1 MRERGL
7 LLTSGVITADSARRS
22 VTMTKRDANTWL
34 ITRPALLQVLD
45 ESVPDTVDREQRHV
59 EDASTLGGDL
69 VVAADGARNV
79 VRTRV
84 WGDEPRDTG
93 VVAIRGVLDTPPDTP
108 LDQMHEFWGDGMLF
122 GVGPNRLPH
131 STGTNWYASTRRGE
145 DTPVRALAWAR
156 DAYAGFPALVR
167 ATLSAADPE
176 RTVVNTILE
185 SRRARELVKD
195 RYVLVGDAAH
205 AMSPNLG
212 RGACE
217 AMVDAIFLGEAL
229 KRAWATRSSPLREGA
244 TARGAAY
251 EGSGGEG
258 ATARPLRASWARRR
272 TGGRPNGVRTTQ
284 SRDDALGLVGTLTT
298 GRRTR
303 TISSHR
309 AESPCTSRFTQA
321 RRRSAMNRADH
332 EPGEP
337 VPLADDVDSMQL
349 RRSSAVSGDVEVT
362 ALGPA
367 SCHVAASRPPRAC
380 GPWVTTTAR
389 DTRGR
394 RRAGG

>member
-1 MRERGL
+1 MPTITILGGGVAGLTLAATLDPTAYDVTLIERKPGYSRLPTAFGIWPFALEALERIKLADRVRERGL
-7 LLTSGVITADSARRS
+7 LLTSGVITADSARRP

-34 ITRPALLQVLD
+34 ITRPALLQALD

-69 VVAADGARNV
+69 VVAADGARSV

-131 STGTNWYASTRRGE
+131 GTGTNWYASTRRGE
-145 DTPVRALAWAR
+145 DTPARALAWAR

-195 RYVLVGDAAH
+195 RYALVGDAAH

-217 AMVDAIFLGEAL
+217 AMVDAIVLGEAL
-229 KRAWATRSSPLREGA
+229 NEHGPPGA
-244 TARGAAY
+244 RHF
-251 EGSGGEG
+251 EKE
-258 ATARPLRASWARRR
+258 RLRAGQRTRAAAAMARRL
-272 TGGRPNGVRTTQ
+272 
-284 SRDDALGLVGTLTT
+284 AL
-298 GRRTR
+298 
-303 TISSHR
+303 
-309 AESPCTSRFTQA
+309 
-321 RRRSAMNRADH
+321 SA
-332 EPGEP
+332 
-337 VPLADDVDSMQL
+337 
-349 RRSSAVSGDVEVT
+349 
-362 ALGPA
+362 
-367 SCHVAASRPPRAC
+367 
-380 GPWVTTTAR
+380 
-389 DTRGR
+389 
-394 RRAGG
+394 RAGRAVVLVAGRMR